1 MLKKANVTT
10 VFLVTLVLILA
21 SLFTPG
27 PLGGVLLLIVAALS
41 AYLLLGTWQRLDPLA
56 RGIRL
61 AILGLLVILAMQ
73 RFL

>member
-1 MLKKANVTT
+1 MLKKANPTT

-27 PLGGVLLLIVAALS
+27 PLGGVLLLIVAGLA
-41 AYLLLGTWQRLDPLA
+41 AWLLLGTWQRLDPLA

-61 AILGLLVILAMQ
+61 AILALLVVLAVQ
-73 RFL
+73 RFV